1 MGVCVC
7 LGSYMMLM
15 PREGGRDE
23 AQKLHRKW
31 MKHQAFMAELAH
43 NKEWL
48 AKIEQTAVQTASG
61 SPFYHMGASTENSF
75 LRDKVPNALYDQ
87 TGGREKK
94 RKEGEEL
101 IQEQP
106 ELRAVVQQKLQEMR
120 ECWTQLESTTKAKA
134 RQLFDMQNH
143 RTVEPGPPSLCVLD
157 QHLSVLQNEPPVPGT
172 SLSMHGV
179 PATPTTPT
187 TLLSPCTTFSQQL
200 QRIQDM
206 SMEAQMQQYQGV
218 AELRGGA
225 SVSGLSNLGG
235 ARLLQRGPI
244 GVEDEDRGG
253 MAETRICRL
262 IEPLKERRRILLAS
276 KEMHQVTQ
284 ELEDE
289 IVSVSFG
296 FCALHAC
303 CLFLYIC
310 SPHLQVWIQE
320 RLPIASSKEY
330 GTNLQNVQQLVKNHE
345 VLQLEMQ
352 AQRGRLEEILERA
365 ENVAALRTPEAELVR
380 EGAVHVRQLWE
391 MLQVEAER
399 RTLMLDAVS
408 YAQQYYTEASKAE
421 SWLSGQKLH
430 VLNQENGNDRSNKL
444 CDCVWHACLC
454 GFCSLWSMLCGDE
467 ASTLRL
473 LKEQLA
479 LEQKVENY
487 AETVTF
493 LSQQC
498 HRMLEQGHPDSE
510 QITKQ
515 QAHIDRLY
523 VSLKDLV
530 EQKKAKLEQQ
540 YWLYQLKQE
549 VDALE
554 KWISEREAVASSTEL
569 GQNLE
574 HVTVL
579 QDTFIEF
586 RAETSSAGQRQMDSV
601 NKMVN
606 EMIDCGHADA
616 AIIAEWKDGL
626 NESWADLLEIME
638 TRGQMLT
645 ASHQLH
651 RFFTDCQEVLVQIEG
666 KMRQLPEMRSCQ
678 VSTANPG
685 TLQRLLHNYE
695 HSLQLLVS
703 QVRQLQENAAQLR
716 AIYAGEKADAIL
728 AREQEVM
735 QAWKDLLVACEGS
748 RVQVTTV
755 TDKIQF
761 FAVVR
766 ELSMWTDGIMGQ
778 MGSTEETRDLSVLD
792 GLISQ
797 HQTLKSKID
806 NKTSSFTQCV
816 EMGKVLLAAHN
827 PAAEEVKE
835 KLDYVMVKQ
844 KELNDKWEQNW
855 EKLQRIQQSL
865 ESSVPNMVEPVWLSS
880 KEPISSGHEAEGGT
894 TDEVEQLI
902 RRHEAFRKAAAK
914 WKEHFSSLRQAE
926 KLKSEQSKAPASS
939 SLLNRQMFP
948 LSCLVPSS
956 SSSSSSSSLFRNPL
970 QDTLLES
977 KAVSDLSHTVVHTA
991 THPLTQRISSVVNR
1005 YSPIMNGSPYHGL
1018 NQQVSVLGT
1027 NTSSFAGINQ
1037 QGILG
1042 VDSSSYTGL
1051 NQQIVMGAE
1060 GSSSHAMNHL
1070 GTVGVTEPKT
1080 SYGWQHLKS
1089 DFLQSNVNHVH
1100 RAVVALGGAVEGPGP
1115 SVCMDPS
1122 LEMIH
1127 SRLQRDPRGSRSDP
1141 QMDHLRRERE
1151 YRLGR
1156 QTSSE
1161 QEIQA
1166 RLNEL
1171 PLIVRQERYR
1181 RRLERQSSSE
1191 HEGSGKHRLQR
1202 QDSSDQEEGSD
1213 KRQGRK
1219 GQTKHSKSNGSVERC
1234 MTMAEVVDQ
1243 VQEREA
1249 CLARGEVYRPPS
1261 SLSAPVTRLDRP
1273 RARDRPKPRR
1283 RPRPKEPEETRRS
1296 RSAPAQS
1303 APSLPQHPMHT
1314 VHHEG
1319 FLYCKHRE
1327 ETGTESSPNR
1337 SWMNL
1342 LCVLNK
1348 GEIVF
1353 YKDIKNKNKMISYED
1368 EPPINLAVCTVDTT
1382 NGYKKK
1388 KNVFILKTETEGDYI
1403 FLAKDEEEHKAWV
1416 NSINA
1421 SLEEIEEI
1429 TKWEK
1434 PTTSSTDPDKSER
1447 KECSEG
1453 AEPSEGAERSEK
1465 SERSER
1471 SDKGERSDKSS
1482 EKRDTLER
1490 ERVERREQDR
1500 GERRERDRG
1509 ERDRKERDRGD
1520 RDRRDRDRGERDRK
1534 ERDRGEQDKG
1544 DIGERDKAD
1553 RDRGERDRGEKG
1565 DRSSRGSSTSGRSK

>member
-1 MGVCVC
+1 
-7 LGSYMMLM
+7 MLM

-31 MKHQAFMAELAH
+31 MKHQAFMTELAH
-43 NKEWL
+43 NRECLNK
-48 AKIEQTAVQTASG
+48 
-61 SPFYHMGASTENSF
+61 TEH
-75 LRDKVPNALYDQ
+75 
-87 TGGREKK
+87 
-94 RKEGEEL
+94 EGEEL

-106 ELRAVVQQKLQEMR
+106 ELRAVVQQKLHEMR

-143 RTVEPGPPSLCVLD
+143 RTGEPGPSNLSLLD
-157 QHLSVLQNEPPVPGT
+157 QHLSVLQDEPLTGT
-172 SLSMHGV
+172 TPSAHASH
-179 PATPTTPT
+179 ATPTSHAMTTSHAMPTSHAMTT
-187 TLLSPCTTFSQQL
+187 TLLPPCTTFSQQL
-200 QRIQDM
+200 QRIQ
-206 SMEAQMQQYQGV
+206 SMEAQMQHYQGV

-235 ARLLQRGPI
+235 AHLMQRGPI
-244 GVEDEDRGG
+244 GVEDEDKGG
-253 MAETRICRL
+253 VAETRICRL

-276 KEMHQVTQ
+276 KEMHQVAQ

-289 IVSVSFG
+289 IV
-296 FCALHAC
+296 
-303 CLFLYIC
+303 
-310 SPHLQVWIQE
+310 WIQE
-320 RLPIASSKEY
+320 SLPVASSKEY
-330 GTNLQNVQQLVKNHE
+330 GINLQSVQQLVKGHE
-345 VLQLEMQ
+345 ALQMEMQ
-352 AQRGRLEEILERA
+352 ARRSRLEEVLERA
-365 ENVAALRTPEAELVR
+365 ENVAALRTPEVEFVR
-380 EGAVHVRQLWE
+380 EGAQHVRQLWE
-391 MLQVEAER
+391 VLQVEVQR
-399 RTLMLDAVS
+399 RTVMLDAVS
-408 YAQQYYTEASKAE
+408 SAQQYYTEASKAE

-430 VLNQENGNDRSNKL
+430 VLNQENGNDES
-444 CDCVWHACLC
+444 
-454 GFCSLWSMLCGDE
+454 
-467 ASTLRL
+467 STLRL
-473 LKEQLA
+473 LKDQLA
-479 LEQKVENY
+479 LEQKVESF

-498 HRMLEQGHPDSE
+498 RRMLEQGHPDSE
-510 QITKQ
+510 QLTKQ
-515 QAHIDRLY
+515 QGHIDRLY
-523 VSLKDLV
+523 VSLKDLL

-554 KWISEREAVASSTEL
+554 KWISERETVASSTEL
-569 GQNLE
+569 GRNLE

-579 QDTFIEF
+579 QETFTEF
-586 RAETSSAGQRQMDSV
+586 RAETSSVGQRQMDSV

-606 EMIDCGHADA
+606 EMIECGHADA
-616 AIIAEWKDGL
+616 AVIAEWKDSL

-638 TRGQMLT
+638 TRGQMLA

-651 RFFTDCQEVLVQIEG
+651 GFFTDCQEVLVQIEG

-703 QVRQLQENAAQLR
+703 QVRQLQENAAQLC
-716 AIYAGEKADAIL
+716 AIYAGDKADAIL

-735 QAWKDLLVACEGS
+735 RAWKELLVACEGS

-761 FAVVR
+761 FAMVR

-778 MGSTEETRDLSVLD
+778 MGTSKDARDLSALNS
-792 GLISQ
+792 LMSQ
-797 HQTLKSKID
+797 HQNLKSKIE
-806 NKTSSFTQCV
+806 NKAGSFSQCV
-816 EMGKVLLAAHN
+816 EMGKLLLAAHN

-835 KLDYVMVKQ
+835 KLDYLMAKQ
-844 KELNDKWEQNW
+844 KDLNDKWEQNW
-855 EKLQRIQQSL
+855 EKLQCMQQRL
-865 ESSVPNMVEPVWLSS
+865 ESSVPNTAEPAWLSS
-880 KEPISSGHEAEGGT
+880 KDPIRSVHEAEGG

-902 RRHEAFRKAAAK
+902 RRHEAFRKAASK

-926 KLKSEQSKAPASS
+926 KMKEEQNKAPASS

-977 KAVSDLSHTVVHTA
+977 KPVSDLSRTVVHPA

-1005 YSPIMNGSPYHGL
+1005 YSPVTNGSPYHGL

-1027 NTSSFAGINQ
+1027 NSSSYAGINQ
-1037 QGILG
+1037 QGVLG

-1051 NQQIVMGAE
+1051 NQQIVVGADS
-1060 GSSSHAMNHL
+1060 SSSHGMNHL
-1070 GTVGVTEPKT
+1070 GAVGVSDLKP
-1080 SYGWQHLKS
+1080 YGWQHQKA
-1089 DFLQSNVNHVH
+1089 DFLQSNMNHVH
-1100 RAVVALGGAVEGPGP
+1100 RVVPALGGAVELPGSP
-1115 SVCMDPS
+1115 VCMDPS

-1191 HEGSGKHRLQR
+1191 HEGSGKQRLQR
-1202 QDSSDQEEGSD
+1202 QDSSDLEEGSD
-1213 KRQGRK
+1213 RRQTGEK
-1219 GQTKHSKSNGSVERC
+1219 GI
-1234 MTMAEVVDQ
+1234 TMADVVDQ

-1249 CLARGEVYRPPS
+1249 SLARGESYRPPS
-1261 SLSAPVTRLDRP
+1261 SLSAPVSRLDRP

-1303 APSLPQHPMHT
+1303 ALGPPQQPTHT

-1327 ETGTESSPNR
+1327 ETGTENSPNR

-1342 LCVLNK
+1342 FCVLNK

-1353 YKDIKNKNKMISYED
+1353 YKDMKNKATPYED
-1368 EPPINLAVCTVDTT
+1368 EPPLNLAVCTVDTT

-1388 KNVFILKTETEGDYI
+1388 KNVFILKTETDGDYI
-1403 FLAKDEEEHKAWV
+1403 FLAKDEEEHKTWV
-1416 NSINA
+1416 NSINT
-1421 SLEEIEEI
+1421 SLAEIEEI
-1429 TKWEK
+1429 AKWEK

-1465 SERSER
+1465 SEKSEQSER
-1471 SDKGERSDKSS
+1471 SDKVLSDKSS

-1490 ERVERREQDR
+1490 ERVERQEQDR
-1500 GERRERDRG
+1500 GGDRRERDRR
-1509 ERDRKERDRGD
+1509 E
-1520 RDRRDRDRGERDRK
+1520 RDRDRGERDRDRG
-1534 ERDRGEQDKG
+1534 ERDRGER
-1544 DIGERDKAD
+1544 GERD
-1553 RDRGERDRGEKG
+1553 RDRGERDKERDKGERARGDRGERDKRERDRGDRDRGERDRGERDRGDRDKGERDRGDRDRDRGDRDKGERDRGDRDRDRGEKG
-1565 DRSSRGSSTSGRSK
+1565 DRSSRGSSTSGKSK